1 MLSFQITNLPITDSV
16 ASARRDHLWVTLS
29 DEAGGPGN
37 IAIYFGADDEI
48 NANDLASRPYRYVLS
63 RLAQMG
69 LHVAPE
75 EIREALESYRN
86 CAPAAKVLRR
96 AAA

>member
-1 MLSFQITNLPITDSV
+1 MLSFQIANLPITDSV
-16 ASARRDHLWVTLS
+16 ASVRRDHLWVTVS
-29 DEAGGPGN
+29 DETGGPGN

-63 RLAQMG
+63 RLAQVG

-75 EIREALESYRN
+75 EIRQALEAYRN
-86 CAPAAKVLRR
+86 CEPRAKALRR
-96 AAA
+96 AA

>member
-1 MLSFQITNLPITDSV
+1 MITFQITNLPVTDSV
-16 ASARRDHLWVTLS
+16 ASARRDHLWLTVS
-29 DEAGGPGN
+29 DETGGPGN

-69 LHVAPE
+69 LHVGPE
-75 EIREALESYRN
+75 EVREALECYRN
-86 CAPAAKVLRR
+86 CEHGTRVLRR
-96 AAA
+96 AA

>member
-1 MLSFQITNLPITDSV
+1 MLSFQITNLPITDSA
-16 ASARRDHLWVTLS
+16 ASARRDHLWVTVS
-29 DEAGGPGN
+29 DATGGPGN
-37 IAIYFGADDEI
+37 IAIYFGTDDEI

-86 CAPAAKVLRR
+86 CEPGEKVIRR
-96 AAA
+96 AA

>member
-1 MLSFQITNLPITDSV
+1 MLSFQISNLPITDSI
-16 ASARRDHLWVTLS
+16 ASARRDHLWVTVS
-29 DEAGGPGN
+29 DETGGPGN

-48 NANDLASRPYRYVLS
+48 NANDLASRPYRYVLG

-75 EIREALESYRN
+75 EIREALERYRN
-86 CAPAAKVLRR
+86 GEQGGKVIRR
-96 AAA
+96 AA